1 MFSKKFS
8 KRKTK
13 ASKGTYKTSKNLFE
27 KVLNNSKKHEH
38 QNRLLKDKNDVKKTW
53 SIMKEVTGKIKV
65 NCSCPNKLIV
75 INTDIT

>member
-1 MFSKKFS
+1 MAKKVIIKSPVKTNVFEKFS

-38 QNRLLKDKNDVKKTW
+38 QNRLLKDKNDVKKT
-53 SIMKEVTGKIKV
+53 
-65 NCSCPNKLIV
+65 
-75 INTDIT
+75 